1 MPRDM
6 TGTGRYPPQPQYP
19 PFAFYSCVRLGDP
32 EQLAKVMDTD
42 PYFITQD
49 NGAGAPVHFAV
60 TYKQLD
66 MLHHLLNNG
75 AEVNQRDSKGWTPLH
90 RAAYLA
96 QYEGYMELYEYL
108 LSRGAD
114 PSILSEDYD
123 PYLNPG
129 KKLPVDVA
137 IDDDDVRSR
146 LVGLEQKYRSVQK
159 SAEPH
164 PDIGDWWALYDY
176 GLDTIK
182 TWSKEYAHPY
192 PEAIKRQKD
201 EEAKL
206 VQKAARR
213 ERRAK
218 ALRDTS
224 AALAAD
230 VPQTPVAFT
239 FPGQGSQAIGM
250 LKTCQELPKVKEMI
264 ATSKKIL
271 GYDLLDICVNGPK
284 AKLDN
289 TVHSQPALLLAGL
302 AGVEKLRNDSPGTVS
317 DASCTAGL
325 SLGEYT
331 ALVFAGAMTFEDALK
346 VVKVRA
352 ESMSA
357 AATAG
362 EPHGMLSV
370 VGLSDDDLN
379 AICAQVRQKLGKDT
393 VCQVANH
400 LFPQG
405 RVVSGHKT
413 ALEEVQKLAT
423 NKGALKAQAVAVSGA
438 FHSPLMKSAYDA
450 LKEVL
455 TTVTIKAPRIPVYSN
470 VTAKPF
476 PSDPAEIA
484 ELLCRQLCE
493 PVQWEGTLK
502 AMISKG
508 KKKLYELG
516 PGAQIKAMCKRID
529 KEVWGSFTNVQP

>member
-1 MPRDM
+1 
-6 TGTGRYPPQPQYP
+6 
-19 PFAFYSCVRLGDP
+19 
-32 EQLAKVMDTD
+32 
-42 PYFITQD
+42 
-49 NGAGAPVHFAV
+49 
-60 TYKQLD
+60 
-66 MLHHLLNNG
+66 
-75 AEVNQRDSKGWTPLH
+75 
-90 RAAYLA
+90 
-96 QYEGYMELYEYL
+96 MELEKIKAKE
-108 LSRGAD
+108 REIEEREK
-114 PSILSEDYD
+114 P
-123 PYLNPG
+123 
-129 KKLPVDVA
+129 LPPTGV
-137 IDDDDVRSR
+137 
-146 LVGLEQKYRSVQK
+146 L
-159 SAEPH
+159 
-164 PDIGDWWALYDY
+164 
-176 GLDTIK
+176 
-182 TWSKEYAHPY
+182 
-192 PEAIKRQKD
+192 
-201 EEAKL
+201 
-206 VQKAARR
+206 
-213 ERRAK
+213 
-218 ALRDTS
+218 
-224 AALAAD
+224 
-230 VPQTPVAFT
+230 
-239 FPGQGSQAIGM
+239 FPGQGTQSVGM
-250 LKTCQELPKVKEMI
+250 GKLLVDGPHGDAAREVYEKASAV
-264 ATSKKIL
+264 L

-470 VTAKPF
+470 VTAEPYKNVK
-476 PSDPAEIA
+476 DMKA
-484 ELLCRQLCE
+484 LLLKQMTS
-493 PVQWEGTLK
+493 PVQWEKTFNVFLEIATGFIEPGPGEQLK
-502 AMISKG
+502 AM
-508 KKKLYELG
+508 
-516 PGAQIKAMCKRID
+516 MKRID
-529 KEVWGSFTNVQP
+529 KRAFENFINLPV